1 MKVSTLIRALIAPV
15 IIGIL
20 SLLFVSPAIWMNVRG
35 TFLAPLG
42 FIEIISN
49 LPHSDTSNLEEYVPV
64 NIYSEHFRGSQMEL
78 VSREVL
84 TGQEVVP
91 SDDLF
96 DYELTKYL
104 VRQTKLGLW
113 ASLAI
118 LLAIAYS
125 VQIYRKSELTGAT
138 LADGLDIWCCIF
150 LVPLAGQVLFSYF
163 SFLQSWFLFLLAAS
177 AETVMFI
184 KISNQRR

>member
-1 MKVSTLIRALIAPV
+1 MKVSTLIRALIAPI
-15 IIGIL
+15 IIGVL

-35 TFLAPLG
+35 TLLASLG

-49 LPHSDTSNLEEYVPV
+49 LPHSDTSNLEEFVPI
-64 NIYSEHFRGSQMEL
+64 NIYSDHFRGSQMEL

-84 TGQEVVP
+84 TGQEAVS

-96 DYELTKYL
+96 DYELTQYL

-113 ASLAI
+113 ALLAI

-125 VQIYRKSELTGAT
+125 VQMYRKSELTGAT
-138 LADGLDIWCCIF
+138 LVDGMDIWCCVF
-150 LVPLAGQVLFSYF
+150 LIPLAGQVLFNYF
-163 SFLQSWFLFLLAAS
+163 SFLQSWLLFLLAAG
-177 AETVMFI
+177 AETALFI
-184 KISNQRR
+184 KISIHRR